1 MVNDR
6 RKNKPGESDDKV
18 EIERRKA
25 ERRIGN
31 RIPVTIWV
39 EELKGD
45 DVYFQ
50 QAGNL
55 SVGGV
60 FFERTIPHP
69 VGTKVRLK
77 FELPENSG
85 VIDTTGEVVNV
96 PNDPSGLGA
105 GIRFVELDAVE
116 QRLIEEYVTKHGD
129 KT

>member
-6 RKNKPGESDDKV
+6 RNSKAEEKV
-18 EIERRKA
+18 EVDRRKGERR
-25 ERRIGN
+25 GGD

-39 EELKGD
+39 EELKGE

-96 PNDPSGLGA
+96 PDDPSGLGA

-116 QRLIEEYVTKHGD
+116 QRLIEEYVNKHGD